1 MTQMTIDWH
10 CAIQK
15 GVNMP
20 KFIHGDLTYRLI
32 GAAMEVHQQLG
43 PGLLESVYQ
52 KALAYELQQ
61 RHILFVEQQHL
72 PVWYKEIV
80 VGDFIA
86 DFVVEQCLIVE
97 IKAIDKLH
105 PNHVAQTLNY
115 LSITRLSIALLLNFG
130 STSLQYKRLV
140 R

>member
-1 MTQMTIDWH
+1 
-10 CAIQK
+10 
-15 GVNMP
+15 MP
-20 KFIHGDLTYRLI
+20 KFIHGELTYTLI

-61 RHILFVEQQHL
+61 RHVLFVEQQHL
-72 PVWYKEIV
+72 PVWYKQIV

-86 DFVVEQCLIVE
+86 DFVVEQSLIIE

-105 PNHVAQTLNY
+105 PNHIAQTLNY
-115 LSITRLSIALLLNFG
+115 LAITRLNIALLLNFG
-130 STSLQYKRLV
+130 SISLQYKRLV